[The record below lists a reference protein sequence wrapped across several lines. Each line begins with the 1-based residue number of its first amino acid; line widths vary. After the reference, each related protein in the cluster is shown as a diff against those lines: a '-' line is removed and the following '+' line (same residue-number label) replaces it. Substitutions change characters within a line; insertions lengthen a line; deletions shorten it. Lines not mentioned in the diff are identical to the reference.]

1 MTKDTLMDNIDVA
14 RVTETTGTV
23 DRFLL
28 DPHGAVWVLLLTDGT
43 EVHFPP
49 HLSTEIV
56 TAVRP
61 GSEVTVRGVRPRG
74 DCIVAAAS
82 LETADGTR
90 VVAREPRAPLFR
102 QR

>member
-1 MTKDTLMDNIDVA
+1 MDSIDVA
-14 RVTETTGTV
+14 RVTETRGTV

-43 EVHFPP
+43 EVHFPQ
-49 HLSTEIV
+49 HLSSEV
-56 TAVRP
+56 TAAVRP
-61 GSEVTVRGVRPRG
+61 GAEVTVRGVRPRG

-102 QR
+102 HR